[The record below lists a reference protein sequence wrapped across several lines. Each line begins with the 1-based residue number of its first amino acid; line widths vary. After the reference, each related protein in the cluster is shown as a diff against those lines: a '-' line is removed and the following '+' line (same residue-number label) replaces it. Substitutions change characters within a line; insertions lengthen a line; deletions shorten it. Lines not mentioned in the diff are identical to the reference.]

1 MSALK
6 AMARLLGA
14 VLVCFVATAP
24 PSVADPGAEGRRSE
38 RCAGVWTSTVVAGG
52 LGALENLEPDGLGG
66 FYLSAII
73 DGRILHVDG
82 SGSVSTVLSG
92 LDHPAGLRLSG
103 GSLYFV
109 TGNDL
114 GSVRGTLGRL
124 DLATGQA
131 TTLLTGLPSPN
142 GLLLLPDGDLLF
154 SQLTFPPRGIDRYSP
169 ATGRHTKSWSS
180 TPFPNGLTL
189 SDDGTAIYTENTL
202 LSTILRIPLD
212 NPNSASKVARLPGI
226 FAGSDDMQATRDGM
240 LYAAG
245 DTSGEVYAIN
255 PRSGD
260 MCVIAKGLNKVGF
273 LQFPPYG
280 PTSVRIGPG
289 PAGQALYV
297 VAIDGALRRL
307 DPPPGIKL
315 APTS

>member
-1 MSALK
+1 MSAWK
-6 AMARLLGA
+6 AISCVLGV
-14 VLVCFVATAP
+14 VLVVFVVTA
-24 PSVADPGAEGRRSE
+24 SRSEAEPGAEEKRSP
-38 RCAGVWTSTVVAGG
+38 RCAEVWTSTVVASG
-52 LGALENLEPDGLGG
+52 LGALENLESDRRGG

-82 SGSVSTVLSG
+82 SGNANTVLSG

-103 GSLYFV
+103 GSLYFL
-109 TGNDL
+109 TGNNL
-114 GSVRGTLGRL
+114 GDVRGTLQRL

-131 TTLLTGLPSPN
+131 ATLLTGLPAPN

-154 SQLTFPPRGIDRYSP
+154 SQLTFPPVGIDRYSP
-169 ATGRHTKSWSS
+169 ATGRHTKSWSN

-189 SDDGTAIYTENTL
+189 SDDGAAIYTENTV
-202 LSTILRIPLD
+202 LSTILRLPLGK
-212 NPNSASKVARLPGI
+212 PNSTTEVARLPGI

-240 LYAAG
+240 LYVAG

-260 MCVIAKGLNKVGF
+260 MCVIAKGLNNQRF
-273 LQFPPYG
+273 LQAPPYG

-289 PAGQALYV
+289 PAGPALYV